1 MEIKKIIMKINEKQ
15 LKKIIKES
23 VKKVLNEEISNDN
36 YKELKQLLAK
46 SFSNLN
52 DDEKTFLYDLL
63 NNQTWEVVYAALS
76 VLKRGY

>member
-1 MEIKKIIMKINEKQ
+1 MKINESQ
-15 LKKIIKES
+15 LRKIIKES
-23 VKKVLNEEISNDN
+23 VKNVLNEELSNDH

-63 NNQTWEVVYAALS
+63 NKQTWEVVYAALS
-76 VLKRGY
+76 VLKP